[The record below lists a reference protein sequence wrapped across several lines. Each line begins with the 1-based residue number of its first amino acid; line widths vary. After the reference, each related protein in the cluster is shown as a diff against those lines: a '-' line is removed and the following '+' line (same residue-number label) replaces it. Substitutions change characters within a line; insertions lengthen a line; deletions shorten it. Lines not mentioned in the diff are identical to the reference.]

1 MGIIKR
7 GEIIGYT
14 SDSRLYQKGSST
26 IMITITGFDILRV
39 FPGAQNVVIDK
50 PLFCCHCD
58 GDSIGEYDRL
68 YATASTKDVVTLLAK
83 RQSKI
88 VRRKWPDG
96 RSDWMCTYCSR
107 EAKVN

>member
-1 MGIIKR
+1 
-7 GEIIGYT
+7 
-14 SDSRLYQKGSST
+14 
-26 IMITITGFDILRV
+26 MITITGFDILRV

-83 RQSKI
+83 SRARLSGVNGQTAAVIGCVPTAAAK
-88 VRRKWPDG
+88 RR
-96 RSDWMCTYCSR
+96 
-107 EAKVN
+107 